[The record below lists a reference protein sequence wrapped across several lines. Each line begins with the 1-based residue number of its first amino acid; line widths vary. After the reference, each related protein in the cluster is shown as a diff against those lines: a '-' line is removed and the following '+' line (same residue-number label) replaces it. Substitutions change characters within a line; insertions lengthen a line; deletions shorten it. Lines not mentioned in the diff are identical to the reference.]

1 MLDSA
6 GVRAAGDAL
15 VWGAGGPGGRA
26 GCVDRGV
33 AGRVG
38 GVAAAAGPGLLELL
52 AAAELRR
59 AGREGQ
65 SEGGQA
71 LGWPAGRAV
80 TAATAIRGGWCGGR
94 PGSA

>member
-1 MLDSA
+1 MSEPLATPSYGELA
-6 GVRAAGDAL
+6 AL
-15 VWGAGGPGGRA
+15 VAEQA
-26 GCVDRGV
+26 AQLAEQAVLIE
-33 AGRVG
+33 ALRVE
-38 GVAAAAGPGLLELL
+38 LE
-52 AAAELRR
+52 ALRR
-59 AGREGQ
+59 QVGRDSSNSSQPPSTDGCEGQ

>member
-15 VWGAGGPGGRA
+15 VWGVGGFGGRAGGPAGRA

-38 GVAAAAGPGLLELL
+38 GVAAAAGPGLFELL
-52 AAAELRR
+52 AAAERRR
-59 AGREGQ
+59 ARGKGQ
-65 SEGGQA
+65 SEGGPA

-80 TAATAIRGGWCGGR
+80 TAARVVRGGW
-94 PGSA
+94 